1 MTLKLSIDCSK
12 LTITREC
19 QADAFAQT
27 DKSLL
32 TNPEYSTRNQPVP
45 ILDDDLLMLYKA
57 MDTSG

>member
-19 QADAFAQT
+19 QAET

-32 TNPEYSTRNQPVP
+32 TNLEHSARNRPVP
-45 ILDDDLLMLYKA
+45 IQDDDLLMLYKA
-57 MDTSG
+57 MDMSG